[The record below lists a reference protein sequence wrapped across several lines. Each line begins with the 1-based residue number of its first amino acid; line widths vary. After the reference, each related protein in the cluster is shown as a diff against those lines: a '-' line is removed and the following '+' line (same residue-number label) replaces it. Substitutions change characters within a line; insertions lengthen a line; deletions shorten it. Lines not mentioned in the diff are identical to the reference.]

1 MILRNSIE
9 ITKTS
14 RKFLIAHFFQN
25 ISELFVSPLDVTLAD
40 VSVLYIEQTLSE
52 KGPVILDAAILGAE
66 TETFYWKLVIRRWYL
81 SLSNSLHSQI
91 PRAIWKWLL
100 HISFCSYSPILSG
113 AVTLSLCIMQLWW
126 CWGCS
131 INKHLTS
138 LFSWS
143 VARMPGTEEARLWT
157 SKTFSMI

>member
-66 TETFYWKLVIRRWYL
+66 TETFYWKLVIRR
-81 SLSNSLHSQI
+81 
-91 PRAIWKWLL
+91 
-100 HISFCSYSPILSG
+100 
-113 AVTLSLCIMQLWW
+113 
-126 CWGCS
+126 
-131 INKHLTS
+131 
-138 LFSWS
+138 
-143 VARMPGTEEARLWT
+143 
-157 SKTFSMI
+157 